1 MVRHIKDVYLLTS
14 SVARSQYRNR
24 EYVQRELKLSKV
36 FNLVLEG
43 DNHFDKNAI
52 KIAGESGF
60 VIGYVPRKENF
71 ILSNLL
77 RGKRYLY
84 CVVKDYNLDKNYII
98 INVYLSYKNIVKEAE
113 TLIQM
118 MTSDGGDFEN

>member
-1 MVRHIKDVYLLTS
+1 M
-14 SVARSQYRNR
+14 
-24 EYVQRELKLSKV
+24 QREIKLSKM
-36 FNLVLEG
+36 FNLVLEA
-43 DNHFDKNAI
+43 DNTFDKNSI

-60 VIGYVPRKENF
+60 VIGYIPRKDNF

-77 RGKRYLY
+77 RGGRYLY
-84 CVVKDYNLDKNYII
+84 CVVKEYNLDENYII
-98 INVYLSYKNIVKEAE
+98 INIYLSYKNIVKEAE